1 MPTLARRAQRST
13 NTWPGFVDA
22 LATLLMVIIFLLM
35 IFVLAQFFL
44 NEAITGKDSALDK
57 LRGQVGELAEL
68 LALERKSN
76 TDLRSN
82 VAQLSTELQ
91 SSVNARDEM
100 SAAIQALT
108 VRAEGAETSV
118 KDLKEKSAELSAKL
132 ENAFKSIE
140 REQK

>member
-118 KDLKEKSAELSAKL
+118 KDLKEKSAE
-132 ENAFKSIE
+132 
-140 REQK
+140 